1 MNRAFRDIAL
11 EYCAWVEKRQVREK
25 VEVWLPQILAEMIC
39 VIYNISD
46 DGRADAGANED
57 GFKARD
63 HQEVTGS
70 LPNLPFQ
77 YYREGSNLLDL
88 ESEEVE
94 VADLYDDISDIY
106 HDLNEGLFLYEKVSA
121 NEAERYW
128 RQSFR
133 YHWGDHATRALRA
146 LYLHF
151 AKGMILRP
159 IPRE

>member
-11 EYCAWVEKRQVREK
+11 EYCEWVEKGQAREK

-39 VIYNISD
+39 VIYSISD
-46 DGRADAGANED
+46 DGRADAGAEAD

-63 HQEVTGS
+63 HQEVIGS

-88 ESEEVE
+88 EGEAFEM
-94 VADLYDDISDIY
+94 ADLYDDISDIY
-106 HDLNEGLFLYEKVSA
+106 RDLSEGLFLYEKVSA

-133 YHWGDHATRALRA
+133 YHWGDHATGALRT
-146 LYLHF
+146 LYLHLQ
-151 AKGMILRP
+151 KR
-159 IPRE
+159 